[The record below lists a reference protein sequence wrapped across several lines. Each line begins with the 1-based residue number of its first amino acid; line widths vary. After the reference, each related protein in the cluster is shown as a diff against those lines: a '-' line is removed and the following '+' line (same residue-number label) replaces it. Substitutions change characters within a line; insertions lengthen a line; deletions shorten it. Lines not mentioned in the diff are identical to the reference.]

1 MSIEVSDIVIS
12 LCGRDRGG
20 RFLVVD
26 VDGSYVLLADGAGR
40 RAEKPKRK
48 KCKHVQLCGHSTAA
62 QRLREGKDSLT
73 NSEIRRALAEC
84 GAVDYTE
91 RGRN

>member
-1 MSIEVSDIVIS
+1 MTIEVSDIVIS
-12 LCGRDRGG
+12 LCGRDRGN
-20 RFLVVD
+20 RFLVLD
-26 VDGSYVLLADGAGR
+26 ADDSYLLLANGVER

-48 KCKHVQLCGHSTAA
+48 KRKHVQFCAHSAAA
-62 QRLREGKDSLT
+62 QQMREGKDSLT

-84 GAVDYTE
+84 GAVDDTE

>member
-20 RFLVVD
+20 RFLVLD
-26 VDGSYVLLADGAGR
+26 ADDSYVLLADGAGR

-48 KCKHVQLCGHSTAA
+48 KRKHVQFYEHSAAA
-62 QRLREGKDSLT
+62 QQLREGKDSLT

-91 RGRN
+91 QGRN